1 MRLSFIAHAHDEIAL
16 RALKLLGGDGHDIS
30 VLQPGAMALKSS
42 IALFSVEQEVRN
54 RFLRLSPYRMAQE
67 GVVVPQWASETPF
80 VVAISSVSARLYP
93 GGFRSALRDMAKVY
107 GVWEPWMKR
116 PVAPWNPGWHTS
128 AHDGFAE
135 WIGRARN
142 ALPNVSCT
150 KRLGYRLEP
159 IFPIKEEREIRTLVV
174 TGCAL
179 FNKPHTD
186 VVDTMNPGKRLE
198 VVQGLESI
206 VHDSGV
212 SDVRF
217 VVPRSDLLRPEFR
230 EHFHPFI
237 FMDVA
242 DVSAHLGSSLTGSAR
257 LLGRSHFHARSDAE
271 VALALDRSGDA
282 LVHNVIAP
290 LAANTGV
297 PIVPVSW
304 SDYIGKYIADA
315 MKVVSTHRAVAE
327 EIYLERVRTRP
338 SYASLHVLDP
348 ERGLKRTLSNNVFY
362 VAEAMFLRDNPD
374 VAVVNCEFA
383 DTFWKGLEEV
393 LSREVWGDFRPYI
406 GMVPEPMRQPW
417 GY

>member
-1 MRLSFIAHAHDEIAL
+1 MRLFFTAHAHDSVAL

-30 VLQPGAMALKSS
+30 VLQPGAMATKSS

-67 GVVVPQWASETPF
+67 GVAVPPWASETPF
-80 VVAISSVSARLYP
+80 VVAISSVSAVRYP
-93 GGFRSALRDMAKVY
+93 DGFRSALRDMAKVY
-107 GVWEPWMKR
+107 GTWEPWMKR
-116 PVAPWNPGWHTS
+116 PVAPWNPAWHTS
-128 AHDGFAE
+128 AHDGFAQ
-135 WIGRARN
+135 WIGRARD
-142 ALPNVSCT
+142 AFPNESCA
-150 KRLGYRLEP
+150 KRLGYRLAP
-159 IFPIKEEREIRTLVV
+159 IFPVKEEREIRKLVV

-186 VVDTMNPGKRLE
+186 VVDTMSPEKRLE
-198 VVQGLESI
+198 VVRGLESI
-206 VHDSGV
+206 VSDSGV
-212 SDVRF
+212 NDVRF
-217 VVPRSDLLRPEFR
+217 VVPRSDLLRSEFR

-242 DVSAHLGSSLTGSAR
+242 DVSAHLGSGLVGTAR
-257 LLGRSHFHARSDAE
+257 LLGASHFHARSDAE
-271 VALALDRSGDA
+271 VALALNRSGDA
-282 LVHNVIAP
+282 LVRDVVVP
-290 LAANTGV
+290 LAESTGV

-304 SDYIGKYIADA
+304 SDYIGKYVVDA
-315 MKVVSTHRAVAE
+315 MGIVSKHRAVAE

-338 SYASLHVLDP
+338 SYASLHSLDP

-383 DTFWKGLEEV
+383 DTFWKGLEDV

-406 GMVPEPMRQPW
+406 GMVPEPVRQPW